1 MKDAIPLY
9 EKTPYVK
16 WIKSEGI
23 PVHEGF
29 GMEDVRDLEVAPW
42 KRTGGKGAFI
52 QLYGMQGVTAMY
64 VGEIP
69 PGAALNPERHLYEK
83 VVCILSGHGATEV
96 WADDGHKQLFEWGPW
111 SLFAPPM
118 NTSHRLVNG
127 GREPVK
133 FLAVTNAPLVFDIYR
148 NTDFIFNCPFSFKD
162 RYFGEEDYFTVGKK
176 RYPYGMINIWETNF
190 ISDIKS
196 AALDELEVKG
206 SGLRLNQFEMSGN
219 ALVGHIGEWP
229 VGKYHKAHYHG
240 PGAIIVGLQSIG
252 YVLLWSK
259 EIGTQPYG
267 GGHEDKVIEIKWR
280 EGSVYCPPAN
290 WFHQHFNA
298 GKEPARHL
306 AVRYGSRLY
315 PLGFKVALQRA
326 DDDVFISV
334 KQGGNLIE
342 YAFEDPEIRGRYE
355 TALEKNGVVSQ
366 MPKVA

>member
-16 WIKSEGI
+16 WIRGEGI

-29 GMEDVRDLEVAPW
+29 GMEDVRELETAPW

-69 PGAALNPERHLYEK
+69 PGGALNPERHLYEK
-83 VVCILSGHGATEV
+83 VVCILTGQGATEV
-96 WADDGHKQLFEWGPW
+96 SDDHGHKQMFEWGPW

-148 NTDFIFNCPFSFKD
+148 NTDFIFNCPFSFPD
-162 RYFGEEDYFTVGKK
+162 RYFGEENYFTVGQK
-176 RYPYGMINIWETNF
+176 RYPYGLINIWETNF

-240 PGAIIVGLQSIG
+240 PGAIIVGLQSVG

-259 EIGTQPYG
+259 EAGTQPYG
-267 GGHEDKVIEIKWR
+267 GGHENQVIEIKWR

-306 AVRYGSRLY
+306 AVRYGSRLH

-342 YAFEDPEIRGRYE
+342 YAFEDPEIRTRYE
-355 TALEKNGVVSQ
+355 SALRKNGVVSQ